1 MIEDTAGSSKRVR
14 GDHDLLVE
22 LEARGYTHAAV
33 GRAAGVSERTVQRR
47 AAEPVFAARVSQ
59 RRNELFSESIQR
71 MVGLSEKAHAVV
83 EEALDVI
90 PIDGP
95 PAVHTPTQ
103 AQRLCPLE
111 IAPLDARKPTL
122 FERLDCLGDFSPKL
136 LELAFE

>member
-83 EEALDVI
+83 EEALDGDRGFEAARFVLGML
-90 PIDGP
+90 P
-95 PAVHTPTQ
+95 
-103 AQRLCPLE
+103 RLHQLVGVDE
-111 IAPLDARKPTL
+111 
-122 FERLDCLGDFSPKL
+122 
-136 LELAFE
+136 ELRVLRE